1 MLQVESEKVQGE
13 GVRVRGFEVNGLLV
27 EVGETS
33 QSEPGGETPS
43 SPQKQTTAIFAS
55 RATTTTKVIL
65 FRLLLT
71 MTQFSNSGDQ
81 RPNNQISAS

>member
-1 MLQVESEKVQGE
+1 MPQVEGEKVRGG

-55 RATTTTKVIL
+55 GATTTTKVLVLKMFISQ
-65 FRLLLT
+65 
-71 MTQFSNSGDQ
+71 TQYPGDQ
-81 RPNNQISAS
+81 WPNNQISAS

>member
-1 MLQVESEKVQGE
+1 MPQVEGEKVKGE

-27 EVGETS
+27 EVGGTS

-55 RATTTTKVIL
+55 GATTTAKVIL
-65 FRLLLT
+65 FKMFISLT
-71 MTQFSNSGDQ
+71 QYSGDQ
-81 RPNNQISAS
+81 WSNNQISAS

>member
-1 MLQVESEKVQGE
+1 MPQVESEKVKGE

-27 EVGETS
+27 EVGGTS
-33 QSEPGGETPS
+33 QSEPEGETPS

-55 RATTTTKVIL
+55 GATTTTKVLI
-65 FRLLLT
+65 FKMFISLT
-71 MTQFSNSGDQ
+71 QYSGDQ

>member
-1 MLQVESEKVQGE
+1 MPQVEGEKVKGE
-13 GVRVRGFEVNGLLV
+13 GVMVRGFEVNGLLV

-55 RATTTTKVIL
+55 RATTTTTKVLI
-65 FRLLLT
+65 FKMFISLT
-71 MTQFSNSGDQ
+71 QYSGDQ
-81 RPNNQISAS
+81 WPNNQISAS

>member
-1 MLQVESEKVQGE
+1 MLQVEGEKVKGE

-33 QSEPGGETPS
+33 QSEQGGETPS
-43 SPQKQTTAIFAS
+43 PPQKQTTAIFAS
-55 RATTTTKVIL
+55 VATATTKVLI

-71 MTQFSNSGDQ
+71 MTQLSNSGDQ
-81 RPNNQISAS
+81 WPNNQISAS

>member
-1 MLQVESEKVQGE
+1 MPQVEGEKVKGE

-43 SPQKQTTAIFAS
+43 SAQKQTTAIFAS
-55 RATTTTKVIL
+55 GATTTTKVL
-65 FRLLLT
+65 FFKMFITLT
-71 MTQFSNSGDQ
+71 QHSGDQ
-81 RPNNQISAS
+81 RPNNKISTS

>member
-1 MLQVESEKVQGE
+1 MPQVEGEKVKGE

-43 SPQKQTTAIFAS
+43 LPQKQTTAIFAS
-55 RATTTTKVIL
+55 GATTSTKVIL

-71 MTQFSNSGDQ
+71 MTQFSKSGDQ
-81 RPNNQISAS
+81 RPNNKISTS

>member
-1 MLQVESEKVQGE
+1 MPQVEGEKVKGE

-27 EVGETS
+27 EVGGTS

-55 RATTTTKVIL
+55 RAPTTTKVLI
-65 FRLLLT
+65 FKMFISLT
-71 MTQFSNSGDQ
+71 QYSGDQ

>member
-1 MLQVESEKVQGE
+1 MPQVEGEKVKGE
-13 GVRVRGFEVNGLLV
+13 GVMVRGFEVNGLLV

-55 RATTTTKVIL
+55 GATTTTTKVLI
-65 FRLLLT
+65 FEMFISLT
-71 MTQFSNSGDQ
+71 QYSGDQ
-81 RPNNQISAS
+81 WPNNQISAS